1 VIVLDLLLSAT
12 NSMLELQEKGS
23 MMKIHPRIS
32 ESCHKFHEFWLEL
45 NSGKLGFVLRVLQFL
60 EFVMILI

>member
-1 VIVLDLLLSAT
+1 M

-32 ESCHKFHEFWLEL
+32 ESCPEFHEFWLEL
-45 NSGKLGFVLRVLQFL
+45 SFGKLGFVLRVLQFS
-60 EFVMILI
+60 EFVVISI